1 MKVVLLG
8 GSYQSGNLGLHA
20 LTTSLAAAVL
30 HHAPEAVITVCD
42 YIWREDEVE
51 IATLDGARRLQRVGL
66 NPSRRLWSSTALDR
80 VRFALR
86 HGLGHGVTSRALKGA
101 DLVLDLSGGD
111 SFTDLYGDR
120 RFESMCLVKEMVL
133 EAGLPLVLPPQ
144 TIGPY
149 GDAAKEERVARIL
162 GEARQVWARDEASR
176 ARADGLLESAGLAP
190 SCRLGVDLAF
200 ALPSTKGLLTRA
212 VALAA
217 TGEDVVGVN
226 VSGLMWHRSS
236 ADSARL
242 ETACDYRE
250 VVLRSIERVLV
261 LGASHVLL
269 VPHVLEP
276 RGNPESDQAACE
288 AVMDQLSPGL
298 RSQVSTVPD
307 PYRAEEVKGL
317 MGACSWF
324 VGTRMHATIGAL
336 SMGVPTAAMAYSLKF
351 RGVFDT
357 VGMGHRVIELR
368 SASTDDCVHQVEQ
381 AYASRREDRLALDG
395 RRRAVAERALQ
406 QVGEMLTAAGVEA

>member
-30 HHAPEAVITVCD
+30 HHVPEAEVTVCD
-42 YIWREDEVE
+42 YVWSEDEVE
-51 IATLDGARRLQRVGL
+51 IATLEGPRRLQRVGL
-66 NPSRRLWSSTALDR
+66 NPSRRLWSSTALAR

-86 HGLGHGVTSRALKGA
+86 HGVGHGLASRALRDA
-101 DLVLDLSGGD
+101 DLVFDLSGGD

-120 RFESMCLVKEMVL
+120 RFDSMCVVKETVI
-133 EAGLPLVLPPQ
+133 EAGVPLILPPQ
-144 TIGPY
+144 TVGPY
-149 GDAAKEERVARIL
+149 GSSLKRQRVARIL
-162 GEARQVWARDEASR
+162 SGAHQVWARDAASK
-176 ARADGLLESAGLAP
+176 ARADELLNSVGREA

-200 ALPSTKGLLTRA
+200 GLPATSDLRARVTSSVRGDEGL
-212 VALAA
+212 
-217 TGEDVVGVN
+217 VGVN

-236 ADSARL
+236 SDSARI
-242 ETACDYRE
+242 ETACQYQE
-250 VVLRSIERVLV
+250 VTLRTIDRVLS
-261 LGASHVLL
+261 LGAEHVLL

-276 RGNPESDQAACE
+276 EGNPESDQAACQS
-288 AVMDQLSPGL
+288 VMDALPSGQ
-298 RSQVSTVPD
+298 RARVSTLTD
-307 PYRAEEVKGL
+307 PYRAEQVKGV
-317 MGACSWF
+317 MGGCCWF

-368 SASTDDCVHQVEQ
+368 TTSTDDCVRLVEE
-381 AYASRREDRLALDG
+381 AYTSRREDAMVLDAQ
-395 RRRAVAERALQ
+395 RAKVAERALE
-406 QVGEMLTAAGVEA
+406 QVRAMLSVAGERA